1 MATGE
6 SVIVQLKLLGA
17 ASMSRDAKAAAG
29 ALQGIG
35 TAASRAEARGLTRLN
50 RMSRNLGSGLATL
63 QHHARTAAIGIGTVG
78 AAATGFIARAGFGMN
93 QTIDRQ
99 RVSFETFTG
108 SAKKAAWIMG
118 QVQKI
123 AKDSPA
129 LSVDTAGAGVQSLM
143 AYGMSAEKA
152 IKLTRILSDQAA
164 ASGKDIDQSMSLG
177 ALALGQIA
185 AKGKLSAEEL
195 GQLTEGVALNRNLV
209 AKNLGMSGAEFAK
222 QMAAGKIAAVDAIP
236 AIEKAMQQQSRGGQ
250 ARLAR
255 TTEGQ
260 FGKLQDVWSQAA
272 GKLTK
277 PFYDAAGRLA
287 GRLADRLGNVKWEN
301 LGKQAFAYFDNL
313 GKQAFAYFDKAVQF
327 IQGIDFGSIIDTVT
341 RFGRIAID
349 AGRDLLDAFRPAMP
363 FIRNV
368 LMPLLKG
375 IGESVLE
382 LVVVGF
388 KIAVP
393 VIRVFSTALVVGFK
407 IAVSVIRVFS
417 TALGWIGKKMEP
429 LRPLMEVVGRLIGF
443 LFPGSVLKAVGLFA
457 KGITGAGGAIRA
469 FGRVGALGVKAVM
482 GPVNRMMKVA
492 NAIGRP
498 FKAAGAVIAR
508 VFGWAW
514 RTIRPIVTR
523 VESALKKVSQ
533 LAAALNPAEW
543 GNGDPSG
550 SKSLIPYQAAGTGPL
565 GIRQGGTNVAVR
577 APRRAHPTLNVPPG
591 RKHNQELPV
600 HTTVVIGQ
608 EPAVRAV
615 TKGVRMKEAVR

>member
-1 MATGE
+1 
-6 SVIVQLKLLGA
+6 
-17 ASMSRDAKAAAG
+17 
-29 ALQGIG
+29 
-35 TAASRAEARGLTRLN
+35 
-50 RMSRNLGSGLATL
+50 
-63 QHHARTAAIGIGTVG
+63 
-78 AAATGFIARAGFGMN
+78 
-93 QTIDRQ
+93 
-99 RVSFETFTG
+99 
-108 SAKKAAWIMG
+108 
-118 QVQKI
+118 
-123 AKDSPA
+123 
-129 LSVDTAGAGVQSLM
+129 
-143 AYGMSAEKA
+143 
-152 IKLTRILSDQAA
+152 
-164 ASGKDIDQSMSLG
+164 
-177 ALALGQIA
+177 
-185 AKGKLSAEEL
+185 
-195 GQLTEGVALNRNLV
+195 
-209 AKNLGMSGAEFAK
+209 
-222 QMAAGKIAAVDAIP
+222 
-236 AIEKAMQQQSRGGQ
+236 
-250 ARLAR
+250 
-255 TTEGQ
+255 
-260 FGKLQDVWSQAA
+260 
-272 GKLTK
+272 
-277 PFYDAAGRLA
+277 
-287 GRLADRLGNVKWEN
+287 
-301 LGKQAFAYFDNL
+301 
-313 GKQAFAYFDKAVQF
+313 
-327 IQGIDFGSIIDTVT
+327 
-341 RFGRIAID
+341 
-349 AGRDLLDAFRPAMP
+349 MP

-407 IAVSVIRVFS
+407 IAVPVIRVFS

-482 GPVNRMMKVA
+482 GPVKRMMKVA
-492 NAIGRP
+492 KAIGRP

>member
-35 TAASRAEARGLTRLN
+35 TSASRAEARGLTRLN

-78 AAATGFIARAGFGMN
+78 AAATGFVARAGFGMN

-195 GQLTEGVALNRNLV
+195 GQLTEGVALNRGLV
-209 AKNLGMSGAEFAK
+209 AKNLGMAGAEFAK
-222 QMAAGKIAAVDAIP
+222 EMAAGKIAAVDAIP

-260 FGKLQDVWSQAA
+260 IGKLRDVWSQAA

-287 GRLADRLGNVKWEN
+287 GRLADRLGNVKWE
-301 LGKQAFAYFDNL
+301 NL

-393 VIRVFSTALVVGFK
+393 VIRVFSTAL
-407 IAVSVIRVFS
+407 
-417 TALGWIGKKMEP
+417 GWIGKKMEP

-443 LFPGSVLKAVGLFA
+443 LFPGSVLKAVGVFA
-457 KGITGAGGAIRA
+457 KGIAGAGGAIGA

-482 GPVNRMMKVA
+482 GPVRIMLKVA
-492 NAIGRP
+492 KSLGGP

-514 RTIRPIVTR
+514 RTIKPIVTR
-523 VESALKKVSQ
+523 VESGLKKVGQ

-550 SKSLIPYQAAGTGPL
+550 SKSPIPYQAAGTNAI
-565 GIRQGGTNVAVR
+565 GIRQGGTSVAVR

-591 RKHNQELPV
+591 RKHSQELPV
-600 HTTVVIGQ
+600 HTTVVIGH

>member
-301 LGKQAFAYFDNL
+301 LGKQAFAYFD
-313 GKQAFAYFDKAVQF
+313 KAVQF

-393 VIRVFSTALVVGFK
+393 
-407 IAVSVIRVFS
+407 VIRVFS

>member
-1 MATGE
+1 
-6 SVIVQLKLLGA
+6 
-17 ASMSRDAKAAAG
+17 
-29 ALQGIG
+29 
-35 TAASRAEARGLTRLN
+35 
-50 RMSRNLGSGLATL
+50 
-63 QHHARTAAIGIGTVG
+63 
-78 AAATGFIARAGFGMN
+78 
-93 QTIDRQ
+93 
-99 RVSFETFTG
+99 
-108 SAKKAAWIMG
+108 
-118 QVQKI
+118 
-123 AKDSPA
+123 
-129 LSVDTAGAGVQSLM
+129 
-143 AYGMSAEKA
+143 
-152 IKLTRILSDQAA
+152 
-164 ASGKDIDQSMSLG
+164 
-177 ALALGQIA
+177 
-185 AKGKLSAEEL
+185 
-195 GQLTEGVALNRNLV
+195 
-209 AKNLGMSGAEFAK
+209 
-222 QMAAGKIAAVDAIP
+222 

-457 KGITGAGGAIRA
+457 KGITG
-469 FGRVGALGVKAVM
+469 
-482 GPVNRMMKVA
+482 
-492 NAIGRP
+492 
-498 FKAAGAVIAR
+498 
-508 VFGWAW
+508 
-514 RTIRPIVTR
+514 
-523 VESALKKVSQ
+523 
-533 LAAALNPAEW
+533 
-543 GNGDPSG
+543 
-550 SKSLIPYQAAGTGPL
+550 
-565 GIRQGGTNVAVR
+565 
-577 APRRAHPTLNVPPG
+577 
-591 RKHNQELPV
+591 
-600 HTTVVIGQ
+600 
-608 EPAVRAV
+608 
-615 TKGVRMKEAVR
+615 

>member
-195 GQLTEGVALNRNLV
+195 GQLTEGVALNRDLV

-407 IAVSVIRVFS
+407 IAVSAIRVFS

-482 GPVNRMMKVA
+482 GPVKRMMKVA
-492 NAIGRP
+492 KAIGRP

-565 GIRQGGTNVAVR
+565 GIYQGGTNVAVR

>member
-388 KIAVP
+388 KIAMP

-407 IAVSVIRVFS
+407 IAVPVIRVFS

-469 FGRVGALGVKAVM
+469 FGRVGARGVKAVM
-482 GPVNRMMKVA
+482 GPVKRMMKVA
-492 NAIGRP
+492 KAIGRP

-565 GIRQGGTNVAVR
+565 GIYQGGTNVAVR

>member
-143 AYGMSAEKA
+143 AYAMSAEKA

-407 IAVSVIRVFS
+407 IAVPVIRVFS

-482 GPVNRMMKVA
+482 GPVKRMMKVA
-492 NAIGRP
+492 KAIGRP

-565 GIRQGGTNVAVR
+565 GIYQGGTNVAVR

>member
-63 QHHARTAAIGIGTVG
+63 QQHARTAAIGIGTVG

-93 QTIDRQ
+93 QTLDRQ

-143 AYGMSAEKA
+143 AYGTSAEKA

-195 GQLTEGVALNRNLV
+195 GQLTEGVALNRDLV

-260 FGKLQDVWSQAA
+260 IGKLRDVWSQAA

-287 GRLADRLGNVKWEN
+287 GRLADRLGNVKWE
-301 LGKQAFAYFDNL
+301 NL

-393 VIRVFSTALVVGFK
+393 VIRVFSTAL
-407 IAVSVIRVFS
+407 
-417 TALGWIGKKMEP
+417 GWIGKKMEP

-457 KGITGAGGAIRA
+457 KGITGAGGAIGA

-492 NAIGRP
+492 NALGRP

-514 RTIRPIVTR
+514 RTIKPIVTR

-550 SKSLIPYQAAGTGPL
+550 SKSLIPYQAAGTNAL
-565 GIRQGGTNVAVR
+565 GIRRGGTNVAVR

-600 HTTVVIGQ
+600 HTTVVIGH